1 MSDAKHEFN
10 VEIPIDVMA
19 YLFEQALELAAA
31 GALKKNKQG
40 KLVFP
45 FAMLSLDHSFGRH
58 CPGNVKKNRSACG
71 NAYCSVDDIGFRTV
85 VEDLGGGHKR
95 VVIRDEPCCKPC
107 RRLK

>member
-31 GALKKNKQG
+31 GA
-40 KLVFP
+40 
-45 FAMLSLDHSFGRH
+45 LSLDHSFGRH